1 MKKIGRNNT
10 ILTDAEVDEMVQL
23 LEVVHAETGNM
34 NVFRIM
40 EIIMR
45 ETIESIKI
53 EVNGKNNF
61 GQDGIGFPS

>member
-53 EVNGKNNF
+53 EVNGKNNSI
-61 GQDGIGFPS
+61 QESAR